1 MSENTS
7 CQSNKL
13 NCDKKDETYCKN
25 CSYCFTSTE
34 ASIHSRRC
42 FMTGEHC
49 SKQSNIQRE
58 RKKLYDK
65 NEITAFVIMNFSD
78 MSNVVYKWRLRTFIE
93 SLSKYLYFDKEKSRL
108 YCSITAHNED
118 WSEKDK
124 IKEIHVIRSDS
135 DPASNYVICS
145 RICQQMQIADL
156 IIVDVSSQNA
166 NVFYE
171 FGMAV
176 ALGKMILP
184 ICYCESFFKM
194 TIPQELRK
202 KYWEW
207 DEDKRNSK
215 ELHIGFYPWRKD
227 LFEYYGIRYK
237 EQRKSIN
244 KEPNSNPNQ
253 DSSIQYLP
261 FSEIVQPE
269 LGFSDIKYNC
279 FPYHEVLDDPKYD
292 EKIGKVIYGKLLEEY
307 NTASEKDNTL
317 VVYTMDAFLNEEEA
331 GLCIVNFYHN
341 ITSRM
346 RQEKCFCGD
355 RVGVLVQENVI
366 PENEKDSKE
375 QLDLFYNVGEIIQIG
390 VNQAT
395 YLAAEEKIKSDD
407 DFTNSAISENE
418 TLTKQ
423 QRGDVDR
430 FVKGYVKNRAMRIYP
445 NNPVFVDRMKTLL
458 HKDLLESATPVEG
471 QVCDCCNLNSFC
483 LYHVMIRTLR
493 YTNEIVVDISDNNL
507 QSLFWL
513 GAAHASDIYAITV
526 MHEKTDTEK
535 VNTEKENLAE
545 TDIENADY
553 INMHKKENRYVF
565 DVAGLWMAI
574 FRKNDTDGFYQQLAS
589 AQNGIERHSKLMLPD
604 SRLYKKQMRDFLF
617 SFDKNINERN
627 GDKVEPESVYKQKA
641 IEEADILESYYRD
654 HFWAPML
661 GYNQLS
667 LYISQRNDVDEEKE
681 PKLSTARWDFEA
693 ISVLS
698 HYLSKRKVIG
708 EYFLK
713 SQPEEKGA
721 ESANF
726 ICLGSFS
733 KPELPEYIY
742 KQIKEEP
749 VYNIIHQKIQF
760 TSTAFCNNSVPEKN
774 EVAAKE
780 SYNIS
785 ELGKYY
791 FKGFEC
797 IGEKKNVIFTHNPK
811 IKYCTSCKKIDNNPD
826 SVEPQILYSTEDT
839 EKYTCSLRKNSTHY
853 EIAQLILW
861 REDPKNL
868 HEHSYFWVGIIGCS
882 GPATNALS
890 TIFVDKEQRAACF
903 NSGNVSDENK
913 SSELFDD
920 NLLCELQ
927 SNIRS
932 KFMDVFFEKL
942 WEEVNKMPLKS
953 QDQNEFSDAQKSKYF
968 EFVRYPIASYLHTVL
983 YRYFFPFLSEKEINR
998 IYNGIYTFVNSMK
1011 AAKVDPFDVNC
1022 FCSGING
1029 FTGISDNSIDDITGK
1044 IPDILLSVLKSFKGL
1059 EAFYKVE
1066 VNHLLSS
1073 KKDSIKDTRS
1083 LRKIKMLDGDIPNI
1097 NYFFIEKK

>member
-1 MSENTS
+1 MSENMQEHTNY
-7 CQSNKL
+7 QSNEL

-25 CSYCFTSTE
+25 CNYCFTSTE

-58 RKKLYDK
+58 RKKLHDK
-65 NEITAFVIMNFSD
+65 NQITAFVIMNFSD

-93 SLSKYLYFDKEKSRL
+93 SLSKYLYFSKEKSRL
-108 YCSITAHNED
+108 YCSISAHNEN

-207 DEDKRNSK
+207 DENTRNSN
-215 ELHIGFYPWRKD
+215 ELHIGFYPWRKT

-237 EQRKSIN
+237 EQQKNTDKDSI
-244 KEPNSNPNQ
+244 
-253 DSSIQYLP
+253 IQYLP
-261 FSEIVQPE
+261 FNEIVQPE
-269 LGFSDIKYNC
+269 LGFSDIKYNR
-279 FPYHEVLDDPKYD
+279 FPYHEFLDDPKY
-292 EKIGKVIYGKLLEEY
+292 ENKIGEIIYDKLLEEY

-366 PENEKDSKE
+366 LENEKDSKE

-395 YLAAEEKIKSDD
+395 YLAAEEKIKAND
-407 DFTNSAISENE
+407 DFTNSAASESE
-418 TLTKQ
+418 RLPEL
-423 QRGDVDR
+423 QREDVDR

-458 HKDLLESATPVEG
+458 HKDLLEPAKPVVG
-471 QVCDCCNLNSFC
+471 QVCNCSNLNSFC

-493 YTNEIVVDISDNNL
+493 YTNEIVVDISNNNL

-526 MHEKTDTEK
+526 MHEKTDIEK
-535 VNTEKENLAE
+535 ANTEKENLEE
-545 TDIENADY
+545 TGLGKTSHVDLR
-553 INMHKKENRYVF
+553 KKENRYVF

-617 SFDKNINERN
+617 SFDKNINKCN

-641 IEEADILESYYRD
+641 IEEADILESYYRN

-661 GYNQLS
+661 SYNQLS
-667 LYISQRNDVDEEKE
+667 LYISQRDDVDKEKE
-681 PKLSTARWDFEA
+681 PKLSTARWDFDA

-749 VYNIIHQKIQF
+749 VYNIIHQKLQYI
-760 TSTAFCNNSVPEKN
+760 STVSCNDSIPEEIVSKGNSNNSEP
-774 EVAAKE
+774 
-780 SYNIS
+780 
-785 ELGKYY
+785 GKCY

-797 IGEKKNVIFTHNPK
+797 IGEEKKVIFTHHPK
-811 IKYCTSCKKIDNNPD
+811 IKHCTSCKKIDNNPD
-826 SVEPQILYSTEDT
+826 SVEPQILYSTKDAD
-839 EKYTCSLRKNSTHY
+839 KYTCSLRKNSTHY

-890 TIFVDKEQRAACF
+890 TIFVDKEQRSASF
-903 NSGNVSDENK
+903 NSDNVSDEDIC
-913 SSELFDD
+913 SENYDD

-927 SNIRS
+927 SNIRN
-932 KFMDVFFEKL
+932 KFMGVFFEKL
-942 WEEVNKMPLKS
+942 WEEVDKMSLKS
-953 QDQNEFSDAQKSKYF
+953 QKKNELSSAQKRKYF
-968 EFVRYPIASYLHTVL
+968 DFVRYAIASYLQTVL

-1011 AAKVDPFDVNC
+1011 SAKVGPFDVNC
-1022 FCSGING
+1022 FYSGING
-1029 FTGISDNSIDDITGK
+1029 FTDISNDSIDNITEK
-1044 IPDILLSVLKSFKGL
+1044 IPNILLSVLKSFKGL

-1073 KKDSIKDTRS
+1073 KQDSLKDTRT
-1083 LRKIKMLDGDIPNI
+1083 LRNIKMLDGDIPNI